1 VKLLLDEHSPTVAA
15 QLVKA
20 GFDVVAA
27 SSHETTRNITD
38 EELLTAATADNRA
51 IVTENIADF
60 IPLAARWAA
69 DRRAHPGIIVAH
81 PEKFN
86 RRRSSYPGSLVR
98 ALKAF
103 LNDPRNPGT
112 PGSGGY
118 SAVEW

>member
-1 VKLLLDEHSPTVAA
+1 VKLLLDEHHSPKVAA

-27 SSHETTRNITD
+27 SSQENTRNIVD
-38 EELLTAATADNRA
+38 EELLTAAAADNRA

-69 DRRAHPGIIVAH
+69 DRRAHSGIILTH
-81 PEKFN
+81 PERFN

-103 LNDPRNPGT
+103 LNDPPQ
-112 PGSGGY
+112 SGD
-118 SAVEW
+118 SWVWWL